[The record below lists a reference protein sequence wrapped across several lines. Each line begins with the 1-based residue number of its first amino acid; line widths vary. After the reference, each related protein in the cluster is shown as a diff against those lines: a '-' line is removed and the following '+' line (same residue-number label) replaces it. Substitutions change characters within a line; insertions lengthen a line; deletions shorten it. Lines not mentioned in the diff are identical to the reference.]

1 MKKKILY
8 LLVAT
13 FCISAVLGI
22 GIIVLDLWN
31 DLTAKVL
38 LSTVTIFGFSIPAL
52 CCSTLFEKD
61 KYRAFSIIG
70 MCVCIISGIYCLL
83 YTWEILDLD
92 LFDSD
97 FPWQSIISC
106 IMYSVSLGHLS
117 LMLLVNNKDETV
129 TNVRNFTI
137 IVSVFLLVIL
147 TLLIWVEDFEDVLAW
162 QIYVIDAILVVLG
175 TIVTPILSKARAVE
189 EKKENLEKTMVE
201 EQGEK
206 VKNKIEEIEVL
217 RKMVEKGYILEK
229 EFDVIS
235 DRIIKKNS

>member
-147 TLLIWVEDFEDVLAW
+147 TLLIWVEDFEEALAW